1 MTACDPK
8 GPLGSTQYRTLN
20 ETKMLSD
27 KDFATKVLAETAE
40 CLRRLNA
47 LLLEA
52 QETVPADEFNQLRRG
67 VGRVLGYMYTDVD
80 RPIHK
85 MHPELEPE
93 ELKDR

>member
-1 MTACDPK
+1 
-8 GPLGSTQYRTLN
+8 
-20 ETKMLSD
+20 MLSD
-27 KDFATKVLAETAE
+27 KEFATKVLAETAE
-40 CLRRLNA
+40 CLRRLNT

-52 QETVPADEFNQLRRG
+52 QETVPADEFKQLRRG
-67 VGRVLGYMYTDVD
+67 VGMVLGYMYTDVD